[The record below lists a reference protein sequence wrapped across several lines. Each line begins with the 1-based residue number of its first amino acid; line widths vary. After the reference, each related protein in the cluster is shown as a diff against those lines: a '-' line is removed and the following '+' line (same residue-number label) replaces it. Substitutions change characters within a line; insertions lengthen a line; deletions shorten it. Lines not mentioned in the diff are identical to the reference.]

1 MKPISKFP
9 RILLLLLVCFFTN
22 LFSFKAQNST
32 VPDKINYQ
40 AIAHSS
46 NGQTLNN
53 QTIDVLIG
61 IHSQSSSGT
70 LVYQE
75 EHIVTTN
82 DYGLFTL
89 SIGDGTP
96 SLIPFNSINP
106 GRSGQ

>member
-1 MKPISKFP
+1 MKSISKFP
-9 RILLLLLVCFFTN
+9 RIILLLLVCFFTN

-61 IHSQSSSGT
+61 IHIQSSSY
-70 LVYQE
+70 LPKLE
-75 EHIVTTN
+75 LELELELDALATTKSSF
-82 DYGLFTL
+82 LL
-89 SIGDGTP
+89 
-96 SLIPFNSINP
+96 LLLK
-106 GRSGQ
+106 